1 MNNLFKIDKNHIYFY
16 CNVTKKS
23 CLMLNIKIN
32 ELNNTLLK
40 QSIDLNIDP
49 LPIYLHI
56 NSYGGCLFAAFS
68 SIDTILNSKIPI
80 ISIVEGGVASAAT
93 IISIVCHKRY
103 MTPNSYMLIH
113 QLSSGSNGKFKEL
126 KDDFINNIKLMKLLY
141 KLYYEY
147 TNMGI
152 NKIKKILKSDLWLNY
167 NDCLKLGLID
177 KCYNSNFKKPKKDS
191 NKIKHKLTIDISDI
205 NSTKKRKI

>member
-23 CLMLNIKIN
+23 CLQLNIKIN

-80 ISIVEGGVASAAT
+80 ISIVE
-93 IISIVCHKRY
+93 
-103 MTPNSYMLIH
+103 
-113 QLSSGSNGKFKEL
+113 
-126 KDDFINNIKLMKLLY
+126 
-141 KLYYEY
+141 
-147 TNMGI
+147 
-152 NKIKKILKSDLWLNY
+152 
-167 NDCLKLGLID
+167 
-177 KCYNSNFKKPKKDS
+177 
-191 NKIKHKLTIDISDI
+191 
-205 NSTKKRKI
+205 